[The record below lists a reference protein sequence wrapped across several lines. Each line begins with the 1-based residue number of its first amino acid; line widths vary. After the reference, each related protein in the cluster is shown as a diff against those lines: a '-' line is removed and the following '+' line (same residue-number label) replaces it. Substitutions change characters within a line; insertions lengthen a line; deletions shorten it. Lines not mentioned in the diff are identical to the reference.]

1 MVIQKSIIEFY
12 ASSTSLLTWLVG
24 NAEVLD
30 AVMLIISSM
39 YRDIFDIIEE
49 R

>member
-12 ASSTSLLTWLVG
+12 VSGTSLFTWLVG
-24 NAEVLD
+24 NKVLD
-30 AVMLIISSM
+30 AVVLIISSM